1 MRSLFKSLRIFRRI
15 SVSNTQPNWDK
26 DNVRDQHSDRF
37 VYQVYKYVGSEVRK
51 ELEEVYYKNIAS
63 AAVFEDSI
71 LAEANAVKVERSRSG
86 VEKSQ
91 IM

>member
-1 MRSLFKSLRIFRRI
+1 MYIVPLRDSLL
-15 SVSNTQPNWDK
+15 
-26 DNVRDQHSDRF
+26 NV
-37 VYQVYKYVGSEVRK
+37 
-51 ELEEVYYKNIAS
+51 S